1 MNSLSS
7 IDVAALSLFKFYFAK
22 QAAKGKKLGIAKFRL
37 NGSAFKITVPATVV
51 TNGISVAEF
60 GSGSSKKTVYS
71 LGITPNNEE
80 DLTVLTTI
88 SESLPKYCAD
98 DYETIDSVKE
108 DRFYVKLPA
117 SDDKKSF
124 KFTSNLPLNPKKTQ
138 DSGIEA
144 DQEVSVTFELGAY
157 FNFEDKKAGLM
168 ITPSNIQFGQD
179 STPETIAAPTKKVKL

>member
-1 MNSLSS
+1 MTSLATL
-7 IDVAALSLFKFYFAK
+7 DVSTLSLFKFDFSK
-22 QAAKGKKLGIAKFRL
+22 QAAKGKKLGVAKFRL
-37 NGSAFKITVPATVV
+37 AGSAFKITIPATVV

-80 DLTVLTTI
+80 DLTKLTAI
-88 SESLPKYCAD
+88 SESLTQYAGD
-98 DYETIDSVKE
+98 DYETVDSVKE
-108 DRFYVKLPA
+108 DRVYVKLPV

-124 KFTSNLPLNPKKTQ
+124 KFTSNIPLNPKKTQ

-144 DQEVSVTFELGAY
+144 DQDVSVTFELGAY

-168 ITPSNIQFGQD
+168 LTPS
-179 STPETIAAPTKKVKL
+179 TISFTTDDEEEIITAPTKKIKL